1 MSAAQKH
8 ERETVRAVK
17 ALHPQI
23 RADVQTRR
31 GNTHKWL
38 VATLGE
44 HTVRHSVASSPSNP
58 DSMVEVVA
66 RAIRR
71 KFAQLGVTL

>member
-1 MSAAQKH
+1 MAAAQKH
-8 ERETVRAVK
+8 ERETVRAVQ
-17 ALHPQI
+17 ALHPQM

-44 HTVRHSVASSPSNP
+44 HTVRHSVASSPTNR
-58 DSMVEVVA
+58 DTMVDVIT
-66 RAIRR
+66 RAVRR
-71 KFAQLGVTL
+71 KFAELGVQL